1 MVMLSRSAVRQT
13 LVFGTALLLGGGLL
27 TACAGGGEE
36 QGIVQAFFQAS
47 RFNDRTTLGNMTM
60 VFFDPAE
67 NGIASRVSVENVTEE
82 RRRSLRIRELQ
93 SELEDLQAEE
103 QGFFDEKRLYQD
115 ENADVIL
122 RVIEAER
129 DEEDVASGDEEVQEA
144 WAGLVARE
152 QAQAAAV
159 SDAVVA
165 VQAESR
171 LASAS
176 MYDPSNPVAVANF
189 EGEQMS
195 KDVTVT
201 AMVEKDG
208 NSAEQ
213 TMVITLEKVEL
224 QGPEGVIEG
233 RWIITA
239 IE

>member
-1 MVMLSRSAVRQT
+1 MLSRSAVRQT

-115 ENADVIL
+115 ENTDAIL

-129 DEEDVASGDEEVQEA
+129 DEEDVASGGDEEVQEA

-176 MYDPSNPVAVANF
+176 MYDPSNPVAVADF